1 MGIIVKLVGTGIG
14 LAAEAIKARRSP
26 SPSQPSEPS
35 SSRNIENPP
44 PYEFVE
50 VPEKRAEELIAK
62 GQAVPVD
69 EKVHAPDYDESDSDE
84 SAAEN
89 DEADWQLDEAAQ
101 QHTGPPK
108 ILGDSDRQIGVGELV
123 QSFMA
128 EHPPPSYTTATGR
141 LPCPVIIPQRR
152 PHDQSRGF
160 VRAYAPMLADCGISQ
175 AAFLHFLKALH
186 QAEKTTPMFN
196 VTNIAD
202 SARVADTIL
211 KDVQSRPSTKTFLQ
225 QMNEKLFQPHGLYC
239 LIMTYKPN
247 PQTSSDFRV
256 RGGRRHRG
264 DSHIEMHGEFEL
276 PEAAPLIFPALDEV
290 AAAMG
295 QDPEKQNAF
304 KKSQKFVADYFDR
317 RWQATFNQVKPT
329 SSTLSPGPSEFASR
343 YSDPNHPAN
352 NGSLISFLT
361 GGAVNPRARRERR
374 RAQRAE
380 RRGKSPRA
388 RRTRNKGPVRRML
401 RQGMLYLMVVNM
413 PTEAELQ
420 MARARLATPSASSH

>member
-186 QAEKTTPMFN
+186 QAEKVSLSLRIKMHY
-196 VTNIAD
+196 IAFVCQ
-202 SARVADTIL
+202 RNH
-211 KDVQSRPSTKTFLQ
+211 TF
-225 QMNEKLFQPHGLYC
+225 
-239 LIMTYKPN
+239 
-247 PQTSSDFRV
+247 
-256 RGGRRHRG
+256 
-264 DSHIEMHGEFEL
+264 
-276 PEAAPLIFPALDEV
+276 A
-290 AAAMG
+290 
-295 QDPEKQNAF
+295 
-304 KKSQKFVADYFDR
+304 
-317 RWQATFNQVKPT
+317 
-329 SSTLSPGPSEFASR
+329 
-343 YSDPNHPAN
+343 
-352 NGSLISFLT
+352 
-361 GGAVNPRARRERR
+361 
-374 RAQRAE
+374 
-380 RRGKSPRA
+380 
-388 RRTRNKGPVRRML
+388 
-401 RQGMLYLMVVNM
+401 
-413 PTEAELQ
+413 
-420 MARARLATPSASSH
+420 